1 MADESIQD
9 AIEHDSVVH
18 HGTPWYISCQYNQP
32 DFEQGAEEH
41 LLAADVGAELVLARL
56 VFVAA
61 AVPFQ
66 GLLPGTGEVACT
78 D

>member
-1 MADESIQD
+1 MQLSTTQLCIMARS
-9 AIEHDSVVH
+9 
-18 HGTPWYISCQYNQP
+18 WYISCQYQQP